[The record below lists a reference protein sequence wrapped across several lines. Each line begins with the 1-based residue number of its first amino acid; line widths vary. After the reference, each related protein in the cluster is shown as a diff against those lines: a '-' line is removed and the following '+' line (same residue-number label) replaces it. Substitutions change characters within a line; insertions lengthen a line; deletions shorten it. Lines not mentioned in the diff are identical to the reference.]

1 MISKKTLIDELME
14 LSNPKEDKKIV
25 NTFKT
30 KDTLCLDIFDK
41 KEDVYVMKKDVRDK
55 LTQIADDFIEFLDL
69 DIFIHDLILTGSL
82 SNYNWS
88 EYSDVDLH
96 ILVDMDEL
104 LTTKNME
111 PSVFK
116 KIIKDFFDG
125 KKQLWNTSHDVK
137 IKNFEVELYVQD
149 VDEEHVSSGVYSIL
163 NDEWLV
169 NPSPKK
175 EAIDEPKILEKG
187 EYFAKLID
195 SLIDKEKKD
204 DDTIKQINELRDKIK
219 RFRQSGLEK
228 GGEYSYENLTFK
240 LLRRNGYIKKLIDLK
255 NTITDKKLSLT

>member
-1 MISKKTLIDELME
+1 MKSTELIDELME
-14 LSNPKEDKKIV
+14 LSDPKEDKKIV

-41 KEDVYVMKKDVRDK
+41 IDNSYLMKKEIRDK
-55 LTQIADDFIEFLDL
+55 LIEISDEFIDFLDF
-69 DIFIHDLILTGSL
+69 DVFVHDLILTGSL

-104 LTTKNME
+104 LTSKKIESTA
-111 PSVFK
+111 FK
-116 KIIKDFFDG
+116 KIVKDFFDG
-125 KKQLWNTSHDVK
+125 KKQLWNNTHDVT

-149 VDEEHVSSGVYSIL
+149 IDEPHVSSGVYSVL
-163 NDEWLV
+163 HNEWVV

-175 EAIDEPKILEKG
+175 EDIDETKILEKG

-195 SLIDKEKKD
+195 SLIEKENKNG
-204 DDTIKQINELRDKIK
+204 DTIKQINDLKDKIK
-219 RFRQSGLEK
+219 KFRQSGLEK

-240 LLRRNGYIKKLIDLK
+240 LLRRNGYIKKLMDLK
-255 NTITDKKLSLT
+255 NTITDKKLSLR